1 MAFEI
6 GHKVADYEI
15 VGLLG
20 SGAVAEVYK
29 VKHRVTGRLEAMKVL
44 HRRGLGGRQVERFL
58 REIKLQA
65 GLSHPNI
72 ASVRTA
78 LEIDGELLMIMEYVD
93 GQSLRAILETRDV
106 EGRQALDYA
115 LQALAAL
122 EYAHQRGITHRDVT
136 PSNMLITAEGK
147 LKLTD
152 FGLAKAT
159 GDATLTQTGTPLGS
173 LYYMSPEHVRG
184 LGEADQQSDIY
195 SLGAVL
201 YELITGRPPFDGKN
215 AFEVMRAQ
223 VEQQPRPP
231 RELVTGLDSELN
243 ETVLRALAKNPRDRF
258 ASAHDFR
265 LAVTRAHQG
274 LKQPW
279 SRAPAIEAGS
289 GAGESELGPSRP
301 AGETAEP
308 ESARKKQPLPAAL
321 LRWWAPALGAGLAVA
336 ALVFFVWPRPAEQQT
351 AVDRTVEAIAAA
363 SPSPNP
369 APKVS
374 EGSETPLSLESESGQ
389 AAAGEPP
396 AGQAEPGT
404 NGAAGRNAAQTND
417 GGKPPAQPNT
427 RTAAPSRAAGGVAVA
442 RSGNGA
448 PDLTVAGSRPA
459 ADETPAPETTAAGSA
474 LNSQPIDTPDEEN
487 TGGPRL
493 LQSLRV
499 PRLSKLAVT
508 ADGTR
513 LAGAADDRIVRI
525 WNPATGRML
534 MEFEGHSAAITALA
548 FTPDGRQLASGD
560 ASGLVKLWDLDSGRD
575 LATINQRGAVQ
586 FISFSRGG
594 EWMAAGSDDKS
605 VGLWRRTSQAAAPSW
620 ERALK
625 GHKQSPIAGAFSPD
639 SSHFVTA
646 SDENTLR
653 VWPVTSDGEPRR
665 VEGLEGGAGELSFS
679 TNGRWLAT
687 AGERSLTI
695 WDAAHYEQ
703 ARQVDVRS
711 GRHAIAFTPDGLSLV
726 ASATFRT
733 LLVWEATSGAE
744 IAVLDTDIR
753 VQSMALTPSGD
764 RLMVADANGG
774 LRIWEIPAPDAAL
787 LRTRSTPTST
797 LQSGDSAPDQEADKG
812 DKRPGLA
819 RRVVDLFR

>member
-6 GHKVADYEI
+6 GHTVADYEI

-20 SGAVAEVYK
+20 AGAVAEVYK

-93 GQSLRAILETRDV
+93 GQSLRAILEVRDV

-122 EYAHQRGITHRDVT
+122 DYAHRRGITHRDVT

-159 GDATLTQTGTPLGS
+159 GDPTLTQTGTPLGS

-223 VEQQPRPP
+223 VEQEPRPP
-231 RELVTGLDSELN
+231 QDLVTGLDGGLN
-243 ETVLRALAKNPRDRF
+243 ETVQRALAKDPRDRF
-258 ASAHDFR
+258 ASASDFR
-265 LAVTRAHQG
+265 EAVLQARQM

-279 SRAPAIEAGS
+279 SRTPRIEAS
-289 GAGESELGPSRP
+289 SEAGESVPGTLPP
-301 AGETAEP
+301 AGETAAP
-308 ESARKKQPLPAAL
+308 ESAHQKQPLPAAL

-336 ALVFFVWPRPAEQQT
+336 ALVFLLWPRPAEEQT
-351 AVDRTVEAIAAA
+351 AVDRTVAAIAAA
-363 SPSPNP
+363 SPGP
-369 APKVS
+369 AAANVS
-374 EGSETPLSLESESGQ
+374 EGSQRPLGLEDESGPV
-389 AAAGEPP
+389 AAGEPP
-396 AGQAEPGT
+396 AGQAETQT
-404 NGAAGRNAAQTND
+404 NGAGPDNPAQTND
-417 GGKPPAQPNT
+417 GAKPPT
-427 RTAAPSRAAGGVAVA
+427 PSRARTPSPSRAEGDVAVA

-448 PDLTVAGSRPA
+448 PDLTVAGTR
-459 ADETPAPETTAAGSA
+459 PAPETTAAGSA
-474 LNSQPIDTPDEEN
+474 ANSPPDDTPDEEN
-487 TGGPRL
+487 AEGPRL
-493 LQSLRV
+493 LQSLRA
-499 PRLSKLAVT
+499 PRLLKLAVT

-513 LAGAADDRIVRI
+513 LAGAAEDRIVRI
-525 WNPATGRML
+525 WNPGTGRLL
-534 MEFEGHSAAITALA
+534 MEFEGHSVAITALT

-560 ASGLVKLWDLDSGRD
+560 ASGLLKLWDLDLGRD
-575 LATINQRGAVQ
+575 FAALSQRGAVQ
-586 FISFSRGG
+586 FISFSRDG
-594 EWMAAGSDDKS
+594 EWMAAGSSDKS
-605 VGLWRRTSQAAAPSW
+605 VGLWKRTSQAAAPHW

-625 GHKQSPIAGAFSPD
+625 GHKQSPIVGAFSPD
-639 SSHFVTA
+639 SSHVVTA
-646 SDENTLR
+646 SNEDVLR
-653 VWPVTSDGEPRR
+653 VWPVAGDGEPRR
-665 VEGLEGGAGELSFS
+665 VAGLEGGIGELSYS

-711 GRHAIAFTPDGLSLV
+711 GRHVVAFTPEGLCLV

-733 LLVWEATSGAE
+733 LFVWEATSGAE
-744 IAVLDTDIR
+744 IAVLDADVR
-753 VQSMALTPSGD
+753 VESMALTPSGD

-774 LRIWEIPAPDAAL
+774 LRIWEIPAPDPDL
-787 LRTRSTPTST
+787 LRTRSTPSST
-797 LQSGDSAPDQEADKG
+797 LQSSDAAPDQDAGKTDKL
-812 DKRPGLA
+812 PGLA